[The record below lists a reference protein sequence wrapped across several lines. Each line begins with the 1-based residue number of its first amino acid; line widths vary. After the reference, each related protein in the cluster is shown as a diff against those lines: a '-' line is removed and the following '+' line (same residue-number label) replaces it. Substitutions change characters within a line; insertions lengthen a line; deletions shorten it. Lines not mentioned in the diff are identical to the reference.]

1 MNKGL
6 KMKLLWLF
14 GHRSCQKRTRT
25 AQHQTQQEKIE
36 QERRQAQQEKIEQ
49 ERRDLSEALRYLL
62 VAIYEFNQKDTSI
75 SSGECGGW
83 DPVAWVSL
91 KINGVWVYTVCQRP
105 NHSHYVDCANGNSR
119 SSFGVYD
126 DKDFGWLVS
135 LYDSLKYKSP
145 TGNLK
150 DPVFPNMQSTAW
162 PSYQMR
168 VFTYLNQFLPVNL
181 RNQYGR

>member
-1 MNKGL
+1 
-6 KMKLLWLF
+6 MKLLWLF
-14 GHRSCQKRTRT
+14 GYWSCQKRTRT
-25 AQHQTQQEKIE
+25 ASHQAQREKIE
-36 QERRQAQQEKIEQ
+36 QERRQAQREKMEQERCQQEKMEQ
-49 ERRDLSEALRYLL
+49 ERRDLSKALMYLL
-62 VAIYEFNQKDTSI
+62 SAIYDLNQENTSI

-91 KINGVWVYTVCQRP
+91 KINGVWVYTVCRRP
-105 NHSHYVDCANGNSR
+105 NHSYYVDCANGNSR

-135 LYDSLKYKSP
+135 LYDSLKYESP

-168 VFTYLNQFLPVNL
+168 VFQYLQQFMPNQK
-181 RNQYGR
+181 